1 MCSISHST
9 SYKKPASRKKS
20 STAASTISSIGR
32 PPKHVSIVQKAS
44 KSFKHGLDMF
54 IQNTGNIW
62 KQVKDEMAQEDFAL
76 SNAFKQ

>member
-1 MCSISHST
+1 
-9 SYKKPASRKKS
+9 
-20 STAASTISSIGR
+20 
-32 PPKHVSIVQKAS
+32 
-44 KSFKHGLDMF
+44 MF